1 MDYNDFL
8 SNRDVEKVK
17 HLQEKLK
24 SSSCFNERK
33 RLVTK
38 KALVIEKARVKR
50 SRQLPKS

>member
-1 MDYNDFL
+1 MDNNDFL
-8 SNRDVEKVK
+8 SNRDIEKVK
-17 HLQEKLK
+17 HLQDKLK

-50 SRQLPKS
+50 GRELPNN